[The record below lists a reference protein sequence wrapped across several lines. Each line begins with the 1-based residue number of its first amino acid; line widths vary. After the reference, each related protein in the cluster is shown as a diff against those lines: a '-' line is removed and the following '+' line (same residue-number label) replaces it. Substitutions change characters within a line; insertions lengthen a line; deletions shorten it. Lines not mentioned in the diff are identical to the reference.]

1 VKIFFGVILIL
12 IGYAYYIEMHNSIFL
27 FVGGGLGGWLI
38 WLPIYARMQNA
49 SKKSEWSGLAEGCD
63 YQHYHKLTGI
73 GVNTTTRQVHLLDG
87 DKFKKYDFRDIRDW
101 SYSLKTGGTSMSNRT
116 LAEGAQNHRQN
127 KENEAGSGFFLKVK
141 DIDNPEWRVA
151 FPWRESNNKKTEI
164 ELKRW
169 MEIFQQNINE
179 K

>member
-1 VKIFFGVILIL
+1 MKIFFGVIIIL
-12 IGYAYYIEMHNSIFL
+12 IGYVYSQEMHNSIFL
-27 FVGGGLGGWLI
+27 LIGGGLGGWLI
-38 WLPIYARMQNA
+38 WQPIRDSNKNA
-49 SKKSEWSGLAEGCD
+49 SKKEEWTGLVEGCQ
-63 YQHYHKLTGI
+63 YHHYHKSTGI

-87 DKFKKYDFRDIRDW
+87 DKFKKYDFGDIRDW
-101 SYSLKTGGTSMSNRT
+101 SYSLLTGGNSISNRT
-116 LAEGAQNHRQN
+116 VADGAHNYRQN

-151 FPWRESNNKKTEI
+151 FPWSISNNKKTEI